1 VKVKVDREGAE
12 VTAVCCEIFNEDE
25 NTSEYSI
32 WGQTQHNTATAIMI
46 IRC

>member
-1 VKVKVDREGAE
+1 MRVDREGAE
-12 VTAVCCEIFNEDE
+12 DTAACCEIFNEDE

-32 WGQTQHNTATAIMI
+32 WGQTQHNTAIMI